1 MMFLNM
7 EVFEEF
13 IDLNAVAQ
21 WVTDHTV
28 SIFVIIVGAALLKRF
43 GMIPLEGFVRRAVK
57 TSRFQTEEQHQQ
69 REDTLLDVASSIFG
83 VAVFILAVILL
94 LIELEINLQPFLAAG
109 GAASLI
115 LGFGAQNIMKDLFAG
130 IYVITESQYQ
140 VGDIVDLDG
149 DAGVVEDISLRMCT
163 LRDLDGTVHHIPHG
177 TVNRAKN
184 LSKDFTRINIDIGVA
199 YDTDIEKAAEVIDS
213 VGKELAKDEEWRHSI
228 MTPPQFLRIENFAD
242 SSIDLK
248 IIGETKPGKQWAAAG
263 ELRKR
268 LKVAFDEAGI
278 EIPFPQRVIH
288 QTGK

>member
-1 MMFLNM
+1 M
-7 EVFEEF
+7 EIIEGLINLDALADWISDRIVG
-13 IDLNAVAQ
+13 VA
-21 WVTDHTV
+21 
-28 SIFVIIVGAALLKRF
+28 VIIIGAALLKRF

-69 REDTLLDVASSIFG
+69 REDTLLDVASSVFN
-83 VAVFILAVILL
+83 VAIFILAAILL
-94 LIELEINLQPFLAAG
+94 LNELQINLQPFLAAG
-109 GAASLI
+109 GAAGLV

-130 IYVITESQYQ
+130 VYVITESQYQ
-140 VGDIVDLDG
+140 IGDIVDLDG

-184 LSKDFTRINIDIGVA
+184 LSKDFTRINLDIGVS
-199 YDTDIEKAAEVIDS
+199 YDTDIEYVSEIINA
-213 VGKELAKDEEWRHSI
+213 VGKELARDEDWRHTI
-228 MTPPQFLRIENFAD
+228 MTPPQFLRIENFGD

-268 LKVAFDEAGI
+268 LKAAFDEAGI

-288 QTGK
+288 SPEK